1 MLLVLDK
8 DSCLYIFDSVDAAE
22 SDLEAIDIENDE
34 YQFCDDSGRS
44 YTGEL
49 VPCSPGFRIV
59 QRGLP
64 NPHLPLSF
72 IERAKHFW
80 PQATPFKSF
89 DDARTYFSR
98 VQT

>member
-8 DSCLYIFDSVDAAE
+8 DACLYIFDSIDAAE

-34 YQFCDDSGRS
+34 YQFCDDAGRP

-49 VPCSPGFRIV
+49 VPCRPGFRIV
-59 QRGLP
+59 QRGSP
-64 NPHLPLSF
+64 DPSLPLSF
-72 IERAKHFW
+72 IERTKRFW
-80 PQATPFKSF
+80 PQGTPFKSL

-98 VQT
+98 AQT